1 MQVIAQTAMP
11 VWWVL
16 RIPTQILPLTQVL
29 LSTEFLGT
37 RKAEAGRLAFKAASA
52 M

>member
-1 MQVIAQTAMP
+1 MQVITQTAMP

-16 RIPTQILPLTQVL
+16 RIPIQIFLLTQVL
-29 LSTEFLGT
+29 LTTEFLGT
-37 RKAEAGRLAFKAASA
+37 RKAEAGRLAFKAAWA